1 MSLAMPTLIRRPS
14 FLEEEARG
22 LTSAEWGS
30 LLHFVLQHLDF
41 KRATSEDAIRAQIE
55 DMVKI
60 QLITKE
66 QAQVVDILR
75 IGRFLRSPLGTRMLK
90 AEKIFKEVPFTIE
103 LPSIRLYPELSGSIC
118 ENDGIILQGIVDCY
132 FEEPEGI
139 VLVDYKT
146 DYVEPKGGLE
156 AIRDRYKAQIDYY
169 AYALEEITD
178 KKVIGRYIY
187 LFWNGQI
194 LEF

>member
-75 IGRFLRSPLGTRMLK
+75 IGRFPAFSLRNQNAKGR
-90 AEKIFKEVPFTIE
+90 
-103 LPSIRLYPELSGSIC
+103 
-118 ENDGIILQGIVDCY
+118 ENLQG
-132 FEEPEGI
+132 GS
-139 VLVDYKT
+139 LHH
-146 DYVEPKGGLE
+146 
-156 AIRDRYKAQIDYY
+156 
-169 AYALEEITD
+169 
-178 KKVIGRYIY
+178 
-187 LFWNGQI
+187 
-194 LEF
+194 